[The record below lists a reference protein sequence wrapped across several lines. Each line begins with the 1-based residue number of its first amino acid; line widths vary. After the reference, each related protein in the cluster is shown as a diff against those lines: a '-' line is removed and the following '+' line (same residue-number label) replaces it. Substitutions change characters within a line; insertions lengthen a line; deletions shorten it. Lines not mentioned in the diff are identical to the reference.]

1 MKKLF
6 FALLT
11 FLIFQT
17 SHSQIL
23 EPVKWKSKTEKI
35 SETEFYLVFEGVL
48 EKDWHLYSQFTPDGG
63 PIPLEVKFKN
73 AAGNFQLIGKAVESK
88 TKTAYNEIFEVDETF
103 FSGQFSIRQKVKITN
118 TKVSV
123 IEAELDY
130 QVCKESCINGKN
142 KFRFDIPKITAA
154 AAVTEPTPIVAA
166 VDTAVAIKTD
176 TIQDTEQA
184 TQVAAAADAYSET
197 EEKQETDPWTIFFA
211 TLLAGV
217 LVTFTPCVFP
227 MIPMTVSFFIKQNA
241 NKTQGK
247 FNAIFYGVCIVA
259 IYVLISLPFHLFET
273 LNPGIFSDISTNV
286 YLNIFFFVVFVV
298 FAASFLGAFEITM
311 PNSIANKADNAS
323 NISGLVGVF
332 FMALTLIIVSFSCT
346 GPALGLILGSVLS
359 TEGGAVLLT
368 IAMLGFG
375 LGLAMPFM
383 IFALFPRLMNN
394 MPKSGGW
401 LNAVKVVFGLI
412 ELALAFKFLSN
423 ADLVLQLH
431 LLEREVFLAIWIA
444 IFGTLALYLFGKISF
459 AHDTPITHLSV
470 GRLSLALLVTT
481 FTIYLIPG
489 LWGAPLKLISGFP
502 PPMTYSE
509 SPQGFGNSQAALEDQ
524 KLPKGAKL
532 AVHGIVAF
540 EDYEI
545 GLAYAKEVNKPIL
558 LDFTGHACVNCRKME
573 EYVWSDARVQSILK
587 NDVVLIS
594 LYADDRRKLP
604 MDEQYVSKSTG
615 DDIET
620 IGEKWSDFQIERF
633 ASNARPLY
641 VLLDLNENKLSSTI
655 AYEPNVATYLE
666 WLQTGTKRFKK

>member
-1 MKKLF
+1 N
-6 FALLT
+6 
-11 FLIFQT
+11 
-17 SHSQIL
+17 SQIL
-23 EPVKWKSKTEKI
+23 NPVKWSTRVEKI
-35 SETEFYLVFEGVL
+35 SETEFNLVFEGDL
-48 EKDWHLYSQFTPDGG
+48 DPEWHLYSQFTPDGG
-63 PIPLEVKFKN
+63 PIPLEIAFKE
-73 AAGNFQLIGKAVESK
+73 ASGNFQLIGKAVESK
-88 TKTAYNEIFEVDETF
+88 TKTAFNDVFGVNEIF
-103 FSGQFSIRQKVKITN
+103 FSDYFTVKQKVKIINLKLTN
-118 TKVSV
+118 IDSEV
-123 IEAELDY
+123 DY
-130 QVCKESCINGKN
+130 QVCKEVCINGN
-142 KFRFDIPKITAA
+142 KKLKFDLPKIVASK
-154 AAVTEPTPIVAA
+154 VEVAA
-166 VDTAVAIKTD
+166 TIDETKNNIDTISIVPIADTVAKEITAVSEVK
-176 TIQDTEQA
+176 
-184 TQVAAAADAYSET
+184 ADQSKA
-197 EEKQETDPWTIFFA
+197 EEKEDDATDPLTIFLG

-241 NKTQGK
+241 NKTRGK

-259 IYVLISLPFHLFET
+259 IYVLISVPFHLFES

-286 YLNIFFFVVFVV
+286 YLNIFFFIVFVI

-323 NISGLVGVF
+323 NLSGLVGVF

-359 TEGGAVLLT
+359 TEGGAILLT

-401 LNAVKVVFGLI
+401 LNSVKVVFGFI

-431 LLEREVFLAIWIA
+431 YLEREVFIAIWIA
-444 IFGTLALYLFGKISF
+444 IFGALALYLFGKLTLS
-459 AHDTPITHLSV
+459 HDSPLTHLSV
-470 GRLSLALLVTT
+470 GRLSLALLVAS

-509 SPQGFGNSQAALEDQ
+509 SPDGFGVSE
-524 KLPKGAKL
+524 KSSIEELPDGAKL
-532 AVHGIVAF
+532 AVHDIVAF
-540 EDYEI
+540 DDYEE
-545 GLAYAKEVNKPIL
+545 GLAYAKAVNKPIL

-573 EYVWSDARVQSILK
+573 EFVWSDPKVLEILK
-587 NDVVLIS
+587 KDVVLIS
-594 LYADDRRKLP
+594 LYCDDRRELP
-604 MDEQYVSKSTG
+604 ENEKFVTKTG
-615 DDIET
+615 DEIET
-620 IGEKWSDFQIERF
+620 IGEKWSNFQIEKY

-641 VLLDLNENKLSSTI
+641 VLLDTNENKLNKPV
-655 AYEPNVATYLE
+655 AYEPNVDVYLN
-666 WLQTGTKRFKK
+666 WLKDGLKNFKK